1 MSTETYVYADVRHPA
16 MDAPSFGSVLCPI
29 ITPFRNDGVDHASL
43 ARLARTLVD
52 AGVDGI
58 VVCGTTGEFA
68 SMTWKERRRA
78 VETVIDAVGDRVSVI
93 AGAAATSV
101 ADVAERVDAVTLLGA
116 DAALVPPPFFHGG
129 GAIEPFY
136 EGVLARSEGRIALY
150 NIPSCTGTSLTPELA
165 ASVGTHDRVVGMKD
179 SGGDLVRFVRFRES
193 LPADV
198 PLYQG
203 WDVLVAAS
211 MAFGGAGAVAG
222 LANVAP
228 EVVVDVAAAGR
239 AGAFAEASAITIE
252 ALLPR
257 LDACGAAGYVPTLK
271 ATLAARGTIASAAVR
286 PPHEPID
293 HTDWQVPAA
302 LQ

>member
-1 MSTETYVYADVRHPA
+1 MSR
-16 MDAPSFGSVLCPI
+16 PSFGSVLCPI
-29 ITPFRNDGVDHASL
+29 VTPFREDGVDTESL
-43 ARLARTLVD
+43 ATLASTLVD

-68 SMTWKERRRA
+68 SMTWPERTRA
-78 VETVIDAVGDRVSVI
+78 VETVVTAVGERGAVI
-93 AGAAATSV
+93 AGAAATNV
-101 ADVAERVDAVTLLGA
+101 VDAAARVDAVTELGA

-129 GAIEPFY
+129 DAIEPFY
-136 EGVLARSEGRIALY
+136 EGVLARSDGQIAVY
-150 NIPSCTGTSLTPELA
+150 NIPSCTGIALTPEL
-165 ASVGTHDRVVGMKD
+165 VGAMGAYDRVIGMKD
-179 SGGDLVRFVRFRES
+179 SGGDLVRFARYRQA
-193 LPADV
+193 LPDAV

-203 WDVLVAAS
+203 WDVLVAPS

-239 AGAFAEASAITIE
+239 AGSFGEASAITIE
-252 ALLPR
+252 ALLPK

-286 PPHEPID
+286 PPHEPISRN
-293 HTDWQVPAA
+293 DWQVPAA